1 MKLFKRKNII
11 PLCLASL
18 FAAFAASVTADRIV
32 TVYGQGAVLGTFS
45 AAEVD
50 SIAFGTTGT
59 LFKLYNSSRY
69 QLLLRSRSKVDSIVF
84 SGEYDKSSYP
94 EFNTT
99 SLYHDMDVSYNEDS
113 KVYSLSTTGGDPYI
127 FTKTL
132 TADLP
137 SDSCVIAFEYRCPKR
152 CQRPSGVFRR
162 PCKRI
167 QFGKNFADS
176 GYNRLGMGYFQI
188 QHQEL
193 PRTFRLG

>member
-137 SDSCVIAFEYRCPKR
+137 SDSCVIAFEYRCPKGEIGR
-152 CQRPSGVFRR
+152 AHV
-162 PCKRI
+162 
-167 QFGKNFADS
+167 
-176 GYNRLGMGYFQI
+176 
-188 QHQEL
+188 
-193 PRTFRLG
+193 